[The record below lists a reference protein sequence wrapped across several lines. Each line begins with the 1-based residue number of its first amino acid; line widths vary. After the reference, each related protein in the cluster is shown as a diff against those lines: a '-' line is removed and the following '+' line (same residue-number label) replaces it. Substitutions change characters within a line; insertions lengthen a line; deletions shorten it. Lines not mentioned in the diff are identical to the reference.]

1 MITWGKTNWGKG
13 TGLESKSYVYKIESK
28 SNGWW
33 DMAKGWLGGN
43 KPTNSKIPNQ
53 HNPFQLHHRH
63 PRSCYSA
70 VQSRAAPRQ

>member
-33 DMAKGWLGGN
+33 DMAKGWLREISLQ
-43 KPTNSKIPNQ
+43 T
-53 HNPFQLHHRH
+53 
-63 PRSCYSA
+63 
-70 VQSRAAPRQ
+70 